1 MRAPLLALVALP
13 SAQGFLTLSP
23 ARWAPSRS
31 SAINLNLK
39 PSDVAKA
46 VRAAIPTA
54 NLGTVSGLDGDMG
67 TD

>member
-1 MRAPLLALVALP
+1 MTLLALVALQ

-31 SAINLNLK
+31 SAIHLNLK

-54 NLGTVSGLDGDMG
+54 NLGTVGGLDGDMG